1 MQSIDELDKKEGIKN
16 KATET
21 WVKIVRMHKIKKI
34 ILFFNNCI
42 SKELQEN
49 NNDIEVIVDG
59 NGTLWLNEMH
69 IKEKLGHKTY
79 QPSQTNMI
87 EYIKNIDMN

>member
-34 ILFFNNCI
+34 IPFLTTVLTK
-42 SKELQEN
+42 SYK
-49 NNDIEVIVDG
+49 
-59 NGTLWLNEMH
+59 
-69 IKEKLGHKTY
+69 KT
-79 QPSQTNMI
+79 TMI
-87 EYIKNIDMN
+87 